1 MHLYN
6 FILENVFLPIGDLL
20 LRSHYISSLKEKR
33 KVLFLPENELKIL
46 EKENLKKVLKN
57 AVENTEFYNSIALEG
72 DNPFEWLKKFPIVD
86 KKILN
91 ANGLKMLTCEVKGLK
106 IFKSSG
112 SSGIQSMVYMS
123 RKEVFNL
130 RAILTSWWELEGF
143 VIGGFVLQ
151 TGMSPKR
158 SVEKKLKD
166 IFFRTKYFVAFELN
180 ENKVLSA
187 LNKIKNQST
196 VLIGYASSI
205 NFIAQVALKN
215 NLKVKFKSVISLG
228 DKLYAHY
235 RKNLESAFQC
245 KVYDT
250 YGSSEGFMIGF
261 QYDLDYLYQ
270 YTHQTYLEILD
281 DNGNPVPD
289 GVMGNVVV
297 TRLDGFSM
305 PLIRYKLGD
314 LAIKLPK
321 DKYPDKRKLAFPI
334 LQQIIGRNTDVLK
347 TPNGNVLNVHFFTGI
362 IEHYQEI
369 EQFRVLQT
377 KINELNIE
385 IIKGEKFTEVVW
397 EKLRKDLSSKLND
410 PSVKVIYTFVTEIP
424 SSKSGKP
431 EIVKSLIH

>member
-1 MHLYN
+1 
-6 FILENVFLPIGDLL
+6 
-20 LRSHYISSLKEKR
+20 
-33 KVLFLPENELKIL
+33 
-46 EKENLKKVLKN
+46 
-57 AVENTEFYNSIALEG
+57 
-72 DNPFEWLKKFPIVD
+72 
-86 KKILN
+86 
-91 ANGLKMLTCEVKGLK
+91 
-106 IFKSSG
+106 
-112 SSGIQSMVYMS
+112 
-123 RKEVFNL
+123 
-130 RAILTSWWELEGF
+130 
-143 VIGGFVLQ
+143 
-151 TGMSPKR
+151 
-158 SVEKKLKD
+158 
-166 IFFRTKYFVAFELN
+166 
-180 ENKVLSA
+180 
-187 LNKIKNQST
+187 
-196 VLIGYASSI
+196 LIGYASSI